1 MKKLILIIFTFLIW
15 SQKPA
20 ISGEVAMIGVV
31 DGMICLECQKKV
43 TTELKAATGENDIG
57 VSWQESVAFINFSGS
72 TTFSE
77 KDFKNLNI
85 INNLFIVN
93 ITKKSLN
100 TFIFFNFR
108 TRDMDQL
115 ALLIDQINSSLR
127 LVFLDPSNEFP
138 FLSKNHN
145 RRIACSDNRF
155 RL

>member
-57 VSWQESVAFINFSGS
+57 VSWQEGVAFINFSGS

-77 KDFKNLNI
+77 KDFKKVIENAGFKVGKVAKIDEKIIDSKTGLITLNK
-85 INNLFIVN
+85 F
-93 ITKKSLN
+93 
-100 TFIFFNFR
+100 
-108 TRDMDQL
+108 
-115 ALLIDQINSSLR
+115 
-127 LVFLDPSNEFP
+127 
-138 FLSKNHN
+138 
-145 RRIACSDNRF
+145 
-155 RL
+155 